1 MNNTIY
7 PADLTAL
14 YQAIDNRQSASNHP
28 LIGISANYREGDSCI
43 ENSYALS
50 ILEAGGVPV
59 LIPVCTDIEI
69 LRETVKRL
77 DGLLL
82 TGGGDINPLFAKE
95 DPIPQLQEYNIIRD
109 QYDFTLVKL
118 ATDRCI
124 PIFGICRGHQV
135 INLAFGGNNYQD
147 IYSQRQT
154 PTLKHSQS
162 VSREYGSHTVLI
174 EKESQLFNIMGTD
187 SLVVNSFHHQAIKDV
202 APGFHVSAT
211 SPDGIIEAMEGR
223 PAYPIFSVQWHP
235 EKMAVRPDQQ
245 MQRLF
250 HYFVNEAKLF
260 ARAKNFHEQQLVVDS
275 HCDTPMKFTEDFD
288 FSLRHN
294 NVKVDLPKMQEG
306 LEDAVFMV
314 AYLHQEDR
322 DENSLQAATQK
333 AIDILY
339 QIAEQAKRLQTQV
352 GIAYSADDLVFLKNA
367 GKKAIFLGIENGYAL
382 GKDLSNLTLFKN
394 MGVSYITL
402 CHNGDNDICDS
413 AKGNHEHNGLSD
425 FGRKVV
431 TEMNRLGI
439 IVDISHAGDKTVSD
453 VLEISTAPII
463 ASHSSCRSLCNHP
476 RNLTDEQIRAIAA
489 KGGVIQICL
498 YGPFLKDS
506 GEATIEDAIAHINHV
521 VQLVGIEHVGIGT
534 DFDGDDEEK
543 LTGCRAANELPRLT
557 MELFRQGYSETDL
570 ARLWGGNLLR
580 VLNTV
585 QAQQEQA

>member
-339 QIAEQAKRLQTQV
+339 QIAEQAKRLQPQM

-557 MELFRQGYSETDL
+557 MELLRQGYSETDL

>member
-69 LRETVKRL
+69 LREMVKRL

-557 MELFRQGYSETDL
+557 MELLRQGYSETDL

>member
-69 LRETVKRL
+69 LREMVKRL

-260 ARAKNFHEQQLVVDS
+260 ARAKNFHEQQLAVDS

-557 MELFRQGYSETDL
+557 MELLRQGYSETDL

>member
-211 SPDGIIEAMEGR
+211 SPDGIIEAMEGM

-557 MELFRQGYSETDL
+557 MELLRQGYSETDL